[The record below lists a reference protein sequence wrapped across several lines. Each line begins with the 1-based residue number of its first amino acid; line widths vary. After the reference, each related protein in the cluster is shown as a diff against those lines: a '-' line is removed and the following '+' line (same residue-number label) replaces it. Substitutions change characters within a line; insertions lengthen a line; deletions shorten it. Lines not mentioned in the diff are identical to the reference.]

1 MNIANLPALPGNL
14 EEVDERF
21 KRWRRGRARGERIPA
36 DLWAAAV
43 GLARERGVNSTARAL
58 GLDYYDL
65 KKRLERAQG
74 AVGRTSPA
82 QPAFVEWLAPAAIG
96 SGECRVE
103 LENRHGAKM
112 RIEIKGGEVAASLER
127 LSRSFWSAR

>member
-1 MNIANLPALPGNL
+1 MNIGNLPVSLGNL

-21 KRWRRGRARGERIPA
+21 KRWRRGRSRGTRIPE

-43 GLARERGVNSTARAL
+43 GVAREQGVNRTARAL
-58 GLDYYDL
+58 GLDYYHL
-65 KKRLERAQG
+65 KKRLECGQG
-74 AVGRTSPA
+74 AVVRAVPA
-82 QPAFVEWLAPAAIG
+82 QPSFIEWLAPAAMG

-103 LENRHGAKM
+103 LENRRGAKM
-112 RIEIKGGEVAASLER
+112 RIELKGGEVAASLER